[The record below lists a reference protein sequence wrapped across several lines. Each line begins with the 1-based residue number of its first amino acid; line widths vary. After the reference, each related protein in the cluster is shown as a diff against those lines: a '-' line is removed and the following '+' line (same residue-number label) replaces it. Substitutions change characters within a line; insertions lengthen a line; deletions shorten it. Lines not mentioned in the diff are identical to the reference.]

1 LPSAVWLTIVTATT
15 VGYGDMV
22 PKTNLGKLVVSLL
35 TITSAL
41 YMAMPIGIVG
51 SSFSSVWADR
61 DRLVLVHRTKAK
73 LRQAGYS
80 AKDVPHLFRLF
91 DADRDGHLNY
101 KEFRHMIH
109 EMRIGISEARTV
121 ELFQTFDADGS
132 GYIDEEEFVKFLF
145 PTAFTKSFLDSF
157 SESVGESQ

>member
-1 LPSAVWLTIVTATT
+1 MIFVVEPESNVPSLPSAVWLTIVTATT

-91 DADRDGHLNY
+91 DAD
-101 KEFRHMIH
+101 
-109 EMRIGISEARTV
+109 
-121 ELFQTFDADGS
+121 GS